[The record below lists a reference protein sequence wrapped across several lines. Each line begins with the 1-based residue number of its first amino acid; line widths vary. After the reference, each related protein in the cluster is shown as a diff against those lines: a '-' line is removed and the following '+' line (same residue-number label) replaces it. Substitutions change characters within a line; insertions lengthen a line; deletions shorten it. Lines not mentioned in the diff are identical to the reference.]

1 MSILA
6 TLLIIVFGIGVVIFI
21 ISELL
26 RSKKTTQTSKE
37 IKNTSIKKE
46 YPKKD
51 QKDIAIEKYK
61 KAQK

>member
-1 MSILA
+1 MKVLAIILGISA
-6 TLLIIVFGIGVVIFI
+6 VVFGIAKFI
-21 ISELL
+21 K
-26 RSKKTTQTSKE
+26 SKKSPKVE
-37 IKNTSIKKE
+37 AKVINKPVKKE

>member
-1 MSILA
+1 MALFS
-6 TLLIIVFGIGVVIFI
+6 TLLIIALGIGVVIFVV
-21 ISELL
+21 SELL
-26 RSKKTTQTSKE
+26 KSKKTTPTTKD
-37 IKNTSIKKE
+37 IKNLPIKKE

>member
-1 MSILA
+1 MKVLIILLSIA
-6 TLLIIVFGIGVVIFI
+6 AIVFGIAQFI
-21 ISELL
+21 K
-26 RSKKTTQTSKE
+26 SKKSPKIE
-37 IKNTSIKKE
+37 AKVINKPIKKE

>member
-1 MSILA
+1 MALFS
-6 TLLIIVFGIGVVIFI
+6 TLLIIALGIGVVIFVV
-21 ISELL
+21 SELL
-26 RSKKTTQTSKE
+26 KSKKTTQTIKD
-37 IKNTSIKKE
+37 IKNLPTKKE